1 MKNYIYLILLGLLTT
16 ACGSSVSVTSDYD
29 KTADFTK
36 YKTFTYYGW
45 AEKSD
50 QLLTSFDKDR
60 IESAFQNEFAL
71 RGWTVD
77 QSKGDAIISLY
88 IVVDQKTSYSSY
100 TDHYNNGMYGG
111 MYAPAYGYGYGAGYG
126 AGIGMGSSTT
136 TTTQNDY
143 EVGTL
148 IVDVFDAQTK
158 KQIWQGIGKKTVS
171 ENKSKREENIK
182 QGVAKIMKAFPVQPK
197 E

>member
-1 MKNYIYLILLGLLTT
+1 MKKCIYLILLAIVST

-29 KTADFTK
+29 KTADFTA

-45 AEKSD
+45 AGDSD
-50 QLLTSFDKDR
+50 KVLTSFDKER
-60 IESAFQNEFAL
+60 FESAFQNEFAN

-77 QSKGDAIISLY
+77 KSNGDAIVSLY

-111 MYAPAYGYGYGAGYG
+111 MYASSYGYGRGYG
-126 AGIGMGSSTT
+126 MGMGTSTT

-148 IVDVFDAQTK
+148 IVDVFDAETK
-158 KQIWQGIGKKTVS
+158 KQIWQGIGKKTIS
-171 ENKSKREENIK
+171 ENKTKREENINA
-182 QGVAKIMKAFPVQPK
+182 GVAKIMAAFPVQPK
-197 E
+197 Q